1 MIIRVTQKLAKK
13 IKVAP
18 PTALPRDPNPFADW
32 TANLFT
38 THRTQYIIL
47 TNSASL
53 YSIIFY
59 GRGITEGDIF
69 IDHAFSALSDQMRDA
84 GYGAIF
90 EKHIAPLAGEFS
102 FSKTGDRSLLGSM
115 NDHVRCAS
123 VHLEYVEESLAA
135 VAFKLNETPMGALD
149 YRYPQNILEMLA
161 GMPTEKKRPS
171 AKIIPFPRKP

>member
-18 PTALPRDPNPFADW
+18 TIALPRDPNPFADW
-32 TANLFT
+32 AANLFT
-38 THRTQYIIL
+38 AQRTQYIIL

-53 YSIIFY
+53 YSVIFY

-69 IDHAFSALSDQMRDA
+69 IDHAFSTLADQMRDA

-90 EKHIAPLAGEFS
+90 EKHIAPVTGEFL

-123 VHLEYVEESLAA
+123 VNFEYLEGTPASTAR
-135 VAFKLNETPMGALD
+135 KLNKTPMGALD
-149 YRYPQNILEMLA
+149 YRYPKDVLEILA